1 MQEWIIYVM
10 SKWTVS
16 DLLTL
21 VLVLVTAVYVFS
33 TTRIL
38 KTMRDEAHKTAMAR
52 LNDLLW
58 RLQQDYRSAEM
69 LLASE
74 ALWRFYDDNKSNFVE
89 EYMNAC
95 ESEYNKIIEMA
106 PEQQVAAT
114 TGRLHYKRR
123 IVSHFFQ
130 SLAVLRDLEAIE
142 DRMLYSHWPER
153 ILRII
158 PIILIPIETKLAEV
172 LKTESS
178 FRETKERLNR
188 LYEGSQSTSK

>member
-1 MQEWIIYVM
+1 MEEWVIYVM
-10 SKWTVS
+10 NKWNIS
-16 DLLTL
+16 DWLTL
-21 VLVLVTAVYVFS
+21 GLFFVTAIYVFY

-38 KTMRDEAHKTAMAR
+38 KTMRDEARKTATAR

-69 LLASE
+69 LLAIE
-74 ALWRFYDDNKSNFVE
+74 ALWHFYDNNKSNFVE
-89 EYMNAC
+89 EYMNVC
-95 ESEYNKIIEMA
+95 ESEYNKIIEME
-106 PEQQVAAT
+106 PEQQATAT

-158 PIILIPIETKLAEV
+158 PVILIPIETKLAEV
-172 LKTESS
+172 LKTEAS

-188 LYEGSQSTSK
+188 LYEGSKSTYN